1 VKKENNELILH
12 IYQDAEMACYTID
25 KLICD
30 LKEKDN
36 KIKKDIEDIL
46 HEYQEWKQKTKKL
59 LEKENAEIS
68 AVPSISK
75 FMAGTSIKREVSSD
89 NSDSAIADMLIKGI
103 AMGSID
109 MEKKLHAYKD
119 EVNSEDLNMTKE
131 FMMFQERTIERLKR
145 YL

>member
-1 VKKENNELILH
+1 
-12 IYQDAEMACYTID
+12 
-25 KLICD
+25 
-30 LKEKDN
+30 
-36 KIKKDIEDIL
+36 
-46 HEYQEWKQKTKKL
+46 
-59 LEKENAEIS
+59 
-68 AVPSISK
+68 
-75 FMAGTSIKREVSSD
+75 
-89 NSDSAIADMLIKGI
+89 MLIKGI